1 MKDKLTPLSYSSL
14 KEFMKSPAHFIAYK
28 NRVYKESP
36 AMRLGTAVH
45 AALLEPDKFKS
56 DYDTTPLRKGT
67 KAYKELDG
75 SKIWLNSSDWATV
88 QGIKRKLKLNVEAAD
103 LLATCELREVEVKGD
118 INGIP
123 FRGFVDATYRVFLNA
138 PADYKEQDI
147 IIDIKTTQDASPEGF
162 ARSVY
167 NYSYHLQAAIYTEL
181 TGAKQF
187 YIIAIE
193 SSSPYSVV
201 IYNLSQDALDS
212 GYAMLQRGIEAFKNW
227 DGSETGY
234 ENYHQI
240 DLPRWAK

>member
-28 NRVYKESP
+28 NRLFKESA

-67 KAYKELDG
+67 KAHKELDG
-75 SKIWLNSSDWATV
+75 SKIWLNNSDWATV
-88 QGIKRKLKLNVEAAD
+88 NGIKRQLKKNVEAAD
-103 LLATCELREVEVKGD
+103 LLESCKQREIEVKGYV
-118 INGIP
+118 NGIP
-123 FRGFVDATYRVFLNA
+123 FRGFVDAMS
-138 PADYKEQDI
+138 EDI
-147 IIDIKTTQDASPEGF
+147 IVDVKTTQDASPDGF
-162 ARSVY
+162 SRSVY
-167 NYSYHLQAAIYTEL
+167 NFSYHLQAAIYMEL
-181 TGAKQF
+181 TGAKQY

-201 IYNLSQDALDS
+201 IYKLSQDAMDS
-212 GYAMLQRGIEAFKNW
+212 GYAMLQRGIDSFKNW

-234 ENYHQI
+234 KNNVI
-240 DLPRWAK
+240 LDLPRWAK